1 MGKGAFQ
8 GMPPSN
14 FSRLPACTDCKPRA
28 PGRPSLIVASRTLV
42 HGGLGIAVRLWQKER
57 KKQPS

>member
-14 FSRLPACTDCKPRA
+14 FSAPACTDSKP
-28 PGRPSLIVASRTLV
+28 GTLV